1 MLLQPPIGTL
11 DHTQLPYR
19 VLHQQAQ
26 RREARHA
33 VHDAEG
39 AQLALVADR
48 KMAFRLARQNDMAPV
63 SVH

>member
-1 MLLQPPIGTL
+1 MA
-11 DHTQLPYR
+11 DLPEELR
-19 VLHQQAQ
+19 AQAEG
-26 RREARHA
+26 REVIYA